1 VARRVLLAE
10 DEALLAD
17 MITYKL
23 EREGF
28 EVVLAED
35 GGQAAEISLSQDLC
49 AAILDIMMPVMDGF
63 QVLRKVKNT
72 KPTLPVILLS
82 ARGQQRDIDY
92 GMELGASYYLTKPFK
107 PAELV
112 ECLNNCIGDTE
123 HV

>member
-1 VARRVLLAE
+1 VAKRVLLAE
-10 DEALLAD
+10 DEAMLAD
-17 MITYKL
+17 MIAYKL

-35 GGQAAEISLSQDLC
+35 GGQAAELSLNQDID
-49 AAILDIMMPVMDGF
+49 AAVIDVMMPVMDGF
-63 QVLRKVKNT
+63 QVLKKVKKT

-92 GMELGASYYLTKPFK
+92 GMELGASYYLTKPFE

-112 ECLNNCIGDTE
+112 ECLHNCMGETGNA
-123 HV
+123 